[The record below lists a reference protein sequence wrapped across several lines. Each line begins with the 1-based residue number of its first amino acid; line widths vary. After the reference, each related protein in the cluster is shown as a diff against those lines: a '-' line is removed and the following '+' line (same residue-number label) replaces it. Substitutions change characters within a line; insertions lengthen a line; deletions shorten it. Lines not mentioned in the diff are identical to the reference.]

1 MDNPCKGCIQRKAGC
16 GASCTKWA
24 AYTVER
30 NAEYKKRLREAD
42 VEQGLTEHFRHISKR
57 AEYIIKDR
65 MRGRK

>member
-1 MDNPCKGCIQRKAGC
+1 MDNPCRYCTQRKAGC

-30 NAEYKKRLREAD
+30 NAGYEKRLREAD
-42 VEQGLTEHFRHISKR
+42 MKQGLTEHFRHITKR
-57 AEYIIKDR
+57 AENIRKDR